1 MEKTVAPGRGG
12 TGMSEE
18 FARRYKLRKR
28 IAIGGT
34 AEVFHADFI
43 ADGVQQPVV
52 VKRVLPQFARDERF
66 RRLFHEEACV
76 AATVSHPNIVRVL
89 DHGQLE
95 QTCYIALER
104 VEGRD
109 LGSLLSVARATGRL
123 PSANLAAYVA
133 ARVGEALQFIHEKT
147 SSEGTP
153 LKIIHR
159 DVSPQNILVSFQ
171 GDVKLT
177 DFGIAKSIIRQE
189 TTVDGTLRGKLDY
202 MAPEQASLTEVDHRA
217 DLFALGC
224 VLYEML
230 QGAPPFRG
238 ENELETLDRIRSN
251 RITTEVEELPAP
263 EPLRR
268 VLERALQPERE
279 ARYQQA
285 ALMVADLQAFTD
297 EQPEPP
303 LSTELKRWVTELSSE
318 QTSTSSTD
326 AVDHAVQKLL
336 GHGIEQSK
344 APRPP
349 TPTAVF
355 ASSARAGV
363 REARPTAEITTPSVR
378 SRKGFH
384 VAMAVVAILGICGW
398 LLWAMRYFNTDDPQR
413 AASQGELGPV
423 SAIADSSPG
432 SADSSPGS
440 ADSSPAS
447 ADLSVASSSPG
458 RRSPPRKGTSSRR
471 STASRRGSGHLTIN
485 SLPWSKVKIDG
496 IYVGNTPLIK
506 MQIPAG
512 RHRVE
517 LMGPDSKVRK
527 SFTVTLPRGRGRSY
541 TFDFTR

>member
-1 MEKTVAPGRGG
+1 
-12 TGMSEE
+12 MSEE
-18 FARRYKLRKR
+18 FARRYKLRQR

-109 LGSLLSVARATGRL
+109 LGSLLSVAKATGRL
-123 PSANLAAYVA
+123 PSAHLAAFVA
-133 ARVGEALQFIHEKT
+133 AKVGEALQFIHEKT

-230 QGAPPFRG
+230 QGTPPFRG
-238 ENELETLDRIRSN
+238 DNELETLDRIRSN

-268 VLERALQPERE
+268 ILERALQPERE

-285 ALMVADLQAFTD
+285 ASMVADLQAFAD
-297 EQPEPP
+297 QQPEPP
-303 LSTELKRWVTELSSE
+303 SATELKQWVTELSSE
-318 QTSTSSTD
+318 QTSADTTD

-336 GHGIEQSK
+336 GHGIEQPD
-344 APRPP
+344 APCPP
-349 TPTAVF
+349 QSTAVF
-355 ASSARAGV
+355 ASSARAEV
-363 REARPTAEITTPSVR
+363 KEDRPTAEVTAPIAR
-378 SRKGFH
+378 SRQRFY
-384 VAMAVVAILGICGW
+384 VAMAVIALLGICGW
-398 LLWAMRYFNTDDPQR
+398 LLWAMRYFSPDDRQRNT
-413 AASQGELGPV
+413 AAVVSPPV
-423 SAIADSSPG
+423 SADLSAASSPV
-432 SADSSPGS
+432 SADLSV
-440 ADSSPAS
+440 ASSPAS
-447 ADLSVASSSPG
+447 ADLSMAASSTG
-458 RRSPPRKGTSSRR
+458 RRSPPRKGTGSRR
-471 STASRRGSGHLTIN
+471 SAGSRRGSGHLTIN

-496 IYVGNTPLIK
+496 VYVGNTPLIK

-512 RHRVE
+512 KHLVE
-517 LMGPDSKVRK
+517 LIGPDSRVRK
-527 SFTVTLPRGRGRSY
+527 SFTVTLRRGGGRSY